1 MSIVSNA
8 EFATGL
14 RALAYFYDTHPALPQ
29 LEMPYST
36 YVGTGEYAKQCLQAI
51 ARSVPTTIKEYTD
64 EGLFYLIC
72 DFGGNVIVKF
82 FTGRASVCE
91 KKVVG
96 TRIIPAKHVDA
107 HDEEAR
113 EEQIVEWIC
122 TPLLE
127 GDTHR

>member
-1 MSIVSNA
+1 MNAVSNA

-14 RALAYFYDTHPALPQ
+14 LALADYYAAHATCPQ
-29 LEMPYST
+29 LSMPSSA
-36 YVGTGEYAKQCLQAI
+36 YVGTGEEAKHCLQAI
-51 ARSVPTTIKEYTD
+51 ARSVPTTIKEYSD
-64 EGLFYLIC
+64 EGLFYLIV

-82 FTGRASVCE
+82 FTGRQSVCE

-122 TPLLE
+122 APLLE